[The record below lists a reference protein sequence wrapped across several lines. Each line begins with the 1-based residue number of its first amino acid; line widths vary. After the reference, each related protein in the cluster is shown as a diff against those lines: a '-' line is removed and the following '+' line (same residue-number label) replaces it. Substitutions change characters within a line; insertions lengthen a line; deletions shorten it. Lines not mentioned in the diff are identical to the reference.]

1 MIKLFH
7 TTNEFSSKVNG
18 IRKVVYKQEEF
29 ISNDTVF
36 FSTVNENID
45 EKINLIITTSKELY
59 SRYNKTKEILYF
71 TSLDEIEEYAIVK
84 IDRNSIYLTF
94 MPSSNAHTLFF
105 TSKCNH
111 YCLMCSEPPKTA
123 NDDYLIEDNLKII
136 ELIDKSLP
144 VLGISGGEPTLL
156 GDNFL
161 KIIKKIRTELPETT
175 IRVLTNG
182 RAYTNETF
190 VKNIAEIA
198 KGYFVSEIPLYNSDY
213 ARHDYIVQSR
223 NAFFETI
230 DGFYQCA
237 KYGLATEVRV
247 VLTKQNYKNLPD
259 LMYFIY
265 KNIPFVDHIALM
277 GLEYIGFALN
287 NFDDIHISPLEYKNE
302 LYGAISICKNYSL
315 PVSIYNLP
323 LCLVHENIRQ
333 YAKQSISDW
342 KNEFSEICNECDRKD
357 DCSGMFSS
365 TQTHFESLLKPIS
378 YS

>member
-7 TTNEFSSKVNG
+7 TTNEFSSKING
-18 IRKVVYKQEEF
+18 IRKVVYKQNEF
-29 ISNDTVF
+29 INNDTVL
-36 FSTVNENID
+36 FSTVNEDID
-45 EKINLIITTSKELY
+45 EKINLIITTSTELY
-59 SRYNKTKEILYF
+59 NRYNKTKEILYF

-84 IDRNSIYLTF
+84 IDKNSIYLTF

-105 TSKCNH
+105 TSNCNH

-156 GDNFL
+156 GNDFL
-161 KIIKKIRTELPETT
+161 KIIKKIRTELPDTT

-182 RAYTNETF
+182 RAYSNETF

-265 KNIPFVDHIALM
+265 KNIPFIDHIALM

-287 NFDDIHISPLEYKNE
+287 NFDDIHISPLEYKDE
-302 LYGAISICKNYSL
+302 VHEAIMICQNYSL

-323 LCLVHENIRQ
+323 LCLVHEEIRL

-342 KNEFSEICNECDRKD
+342 KNEFSDICNECDRKV
-357 DCSGMFSS
+357 DCSGMFS
-365 TQTHFESLLKPIS
+365 I
-378 YS
+378 